1 MITEILLTD
10 NGMVFFSILGDDGGF
25 VVSKDQ
31 KRITDKYG
39 SHVIDREDKES
50 NKNSLS
56 SKDKVESGIYVPS
69 RPPKKLGGKEA
80 DEADTTIKIS

>member
-56 SKDKVESGIYVPS
+56 SKDKVESGVCVRAEPS
-69 RPPKKLGGKEA
+69 AEEA
-80 DEADTTIKIS
+80 GRERSE